1 MNIVWLFQIAA
12 QSTTYYWSTAA
23 YSYGGNIYQPLIDQS
38 SFSGITM
45 SRASDEMGIVNPS
58 DLSFT
63 ILSIPGDLQDAGGAT
78 IFDEDDAYIQDSA
91 PFFET
96 QFNNQIGI
104 VRLII
109 DGVLTRT
116 WAFKTKRC
124 EIYYGKATFWL
135 ESLISSYLIG
145 QHPIARHPREIWP
158 DNRAEET
165 KDTYVVPVVF
175 GDAYVPVRSVF
186 TGTNRY
192 YVLGVSGPTFTVSEV
207 QSPKEWQVRSTWSS
221 GSYSFNQS
229 TDNGYRL
236 LQPIIADSDGDNV
249 ADSSGVWKSGDVM
262 LDMPCRYTSTAI
274 SATSGV
280 DPSDVIG
287 VVIQQFGIPAEYIG
301 DFSAATSQYL
311 SWGIE
316 WDGGFYEQIG
326 REQRLS
332 DLLRQCNS
340 SLRMTGTI
348 DLVPRNVTSQATITR
363 SEIVSGSFSYRP
375 VYPSQSD
382 GGHISWVPSGTPQD
396 RPQDILCWSNSEQI
410 DDSDITAPESTTLDC
425 SLVKDSQIAR
435 KCGIIS
441 FNRLL
446 DKSGINQFQLLPS
459 ASLVL
464 LNPDDVIT
472 IDDDIYGESRQVLIN
487 SININKDLV
496 LDIEATEYA
505 HGIID
510 FDTLA
515 PSAII
520 VQTDTT
526 TPAFEI
532 PTEISPLANIK
543 ANIISFSTT
552 SNGYAYIHGYDSHGN
567 ATDTDGKVAAA
578 GSVVSIPRV
587 ESSSTWT
594 VKTSQ
599 TYDGYIVLDTAL
611 TGKFTVSSAA
621 HSVVFAKKESNQWYY
636 DNGSAWT
643 TFTSTATDVVI
654 GTLSRSATTITSA
667 NLYNGAA
674 STGAIENQDAEA
686 IALKNSGWMLTSTFS
701 ASDLNTVS
709 WGSGTFTL
717 ADGSTYA
724 ISAGNTGNMGGK
736 TYIYHDQNSNPTTLK
751 TTVTAA
757 SSVGTGKTLVGV
769 AHNTTTLAWFFIFGG
784 SGGQNITGD
793 FIAAR
798 SIAANNIVLNS
809 LTASEINTGSINLS
823 EWAGDLDDIDDGAYG
838 KVLST
843 YISAGKITLSEA
855 IDNQGGL
862 ATQDR
867 SDLNYTDGADPTGT
881 TITNGVTLSTGSLN
895 FQTSS
900 VTKLSVD
907 GTNKKLWI
915 NNSTF
920 GDDGIQIEYNG
931 GNPRF
936 YAGNGTTQFI
946 EFDGTDLSIGGS
958 VTATSGTI
966 GGFTVGATSLIAGTG
981 GTTVALD
988 SGGINPAIYAG
999 SSTPSTAPFRVT
1011 KAGALT
1017 ATNAVITGVIT
1028 IEGGSGGYA
1037 NIGGIPTALSDVNS
1051 TEGTKLSGISN
1062 GADVTSSAVT
1072 SGVTLSTGSLNFQTS
1087 SVTKLSVDGTNKKLW
1102 INNSTFGDDGIQIE
1116 YNGGNP
1122 RFYAGNGTTQFIEFD
1137 GTDLSIGGEITAT
1150 TGEIG
1155 GWNIGSTTLS
1165 AGDISFDSGNTR
1177 IQAGPDASNYVR
1189 VSPDGIVGVS
1199 ETLGTVFTLPT
1210 DGSPPTFASGEIT
1223 ATSFTVSSAGV
1234 IETSENAGNGSTAG
1248 VRINNTGIKGWN
1260 NSTST
1265 PKFHLDAATGVVTA
1279 TDAILSGTVTATT
1292 GAIGGFT
1299 VGATSLTAGS
1309 GATTVALDSGGTN
1322 PAIYVGSSTPL
1333 AAPFRVTNAGVLT
1346 ATGATITGTV
1356 TAIAGEVGGWNINT
1370 TSLTAGTGA
1379 TTVGLD
1385 VGGTNPAIYAGSSTP
1400 STAPFRVTQ
1409 AGALTATSATI
1420 TGTITSTSGT
1430 IGGFTVGAT
1439 SLTAGTGSTTVAIDS
1454 GGTNPAIYAGSSTP
1468 STAPF
1473 RVTKDG
1479 AVTASSIAIT
1489 GGSISTTPIT
1499 VSSAGVIETSATAGN
1514 GSTAGVRINDT
1525 GIKGWN
1531 NSTGTPTFYLNS
1543 STGVLTATDAIL
1555 SGAITATTGT
1565 VGGFTVGATDGLYAG
1580 TGTSRVQMKP
1590 GEGVWTGATAYAD
1603 AKNGLKNDGSGK
1615 LASGNFTW
1623 DTSGNVT
1630 AAGSITSTATI
1641 TGGTVQTAASGAR
1654 SVLNSSGLAIYD
1666 VSVQR
1671 AKIGSDGA
1679 GWFGASDKLYWTS
1692 AGVLKAGG
1700 WTISETSLTSGT
1712 GTTTVGLDVGGINP
1726 AIYAGSSTPSTAPFR
1741 VTQAG
1746 ALTATNATITGT
1758 VTATV
1763 GEIGGWTLGSTTLTG
1778 TSMVLTN
1785 TGDITAGTGDDVVR
1799 VSSSDGTYRLWAGD
1813 ATAGDAPFRVDK
1825 DGAIT
1830 STSGTIGGW
1839 TIGSDLLQS
1848 AASGARVVLDKTK
1861 NRMSIF
1867 DADSETV
1874 VMGYLSGIVRNNAT
1888 GTATGG
1894 GTSILTDTNKSWA
1907 IDELAGL
1914 VVVITSGT
1922 GSGQSKT
1929 IASNTA
1935 TVITISGTFSPSPD
1949 ETSVYEVRYTSADYG
1964 FWAKDGDTLNIDG
1977 DVTYESGDWIVQN
1990 NGSLKILDG
1999 SGNEIVRLG
2008 TDTSAKGL
2016 FIYNTTGD
2024 TLAEYSSS
2032 QIMIGDGS
2040 NKYFKY
2046 DGTNISWKAQS
2057 SELSAA
2063 GALTATAGAVGGW
2076 NINTTSL
2083 TAGTGAT
2090 TVGLDVGGTNPA
2102 IYAGSSTPSTA
2113 PFRVTQAG
2121 ALTATSAT
2129 ITGTVTATEIYGSS
2143 LSTAVSGSTGE
2154 RFIVDDTTHV
2164 SRYYNS
2170 SNQLTASHGAKVV
2183 SGSHYSLSYAR
2194 GDLAGSYAYFGV
2206 GVDPATE
2213 VTASAFI
2220 GSLGA
2225 APTNWLFTS
2234 YYPVFRGMTRSQ
2246 ATHAGFVGDTYGG
2259 SSTYGGYAF
2268 VALCG
2273 SGGGVPFYIPH
2284 TNTFLWGVSG
2294 GGIALSSTIGGTRYT
2309 VVTNNSFVDFIS
2321 KTVVA
2326 SSSGTSDTIISAT
2339 ASATTGST
2347 IGIGSTNA
2355 STSGKVISAVSSAS
2369 TGTTYGVYT
2378 TNASTAGTG
2387 VYALASSAS
2396 GTAIYGEASET
2407 GTGTTYGI
2415 KGSVA
2420 SSLGVAVKAT
2430 SSKAT
2435 GTNYAFY
2442 GTNASTS
2449 GVGLYAGATATGA
2462 GTSYGVFGECSTQTG
2477 VAGRFIS
2484 NATTGSNY
2492 GVAGGSYSSTG
2503 CGTAGFAFENSGV
2516 NFGVTGNSASASGFD
2531 FYATGSGTNYG
2542 PFTGGHQGLVTE
2554 DFVGEIGDIV
2564 CDYQVVNK
2572 ANISNCICEMVLSS
2586 TPKQKSARGV
2596 MTCSSSTLNLDQLP
2610 AGLNGYTG
2618 DLKDYGLINFNAV
2631 GEGQINVCPEG
2642 GNIEIGDKI
2651 CTSSIPGKGM
2661 KLTLS
2666 SYEDILYIVAES
2678 RENVDWAIEPES
2690 TKMIACIY
2698 HKG

>member
-907 GTNKKLWI
+907 GANKKIWV

-920 GDDGIQIEYNG
+920 GSDGIQLEYNA

-936 YAGNGTTQFI
+936 YVGNGTTQFLK
-946 EFDGTDLSIGGS
+946 FDGTDVSIGGS

-1356 TAIAGEVGGWNINT
+1356 TAIAGE
-1370 TSLTAGTGA
+1370 
-1379 TTVGLD
+1379 
-1385 VGGTNPAIYAGSSTP
+1385 
-1400 STAPFRVTQ
+1400 
-1409 AGALTATSATI
+1409 
-1420 TGTITSTSGT
+1420 
-1430 IGGFTVGAT
+1430 
-1439 SLTAGTGSTTVAIDS
+1439 
-1454 GGTNPAIYAGSSTP
+1454 
-1468 STAPF
+1468 
-1473 RVTKDG
+1473 
-1479 AVTASSIAIT
+1479 
-1489 GGSISTTPIT
+1489 
-1499 VSSAGVIETSATAGN
+1499 
-1514 GSTAGVRINDT
+1514 
-1525 GIKGWN
+1525 
-1531 NSTGTPTFYLNS
+1531 
-1543 STGVLTATDAIL
+1543 
-1555 SGAITATTGT
+1555 
-1565 VGGFTVGATDGLYAG
+1565 
-1580 TGTSRVQMKP
+1580 
-1590 GEGVWTGATAYAD
+1590 
-1603 AKNGLKNDGSGK
+1603 
-1615 LASGNFTW
+1615 
-1623 DTSGNVT
+1623 
-1630 AAGSITSTATI
+1630 
-1641 TGGTVQTAASGAR
+1641 
-1654 SVLNSSGLAIYD
+1654 
-1666 VSVQR
+1666 
-1671 AKIGSDGA
+1671 
-1679 GWFGASDKLYWTS
+1679 
-1692 AGVLKAGG
+1692 
-1700 WTISETSLTSGT
+1700 
-1712 GTTTVGLDVGGINP
+1712 
-1726 AIYAGSSTPSTAPFR
+1726 
-1741 VTQAG
+1741 
-1746 ALTATNATITGT
+1746 
-1758 VTATV
+1758 
-1763 GEIGGWTLGSTTLTG
+1763 
-1778 TSMVLTN
+1778 
-1785 TGDITAGTGDDVVR
+1785 
-1799 VSSSDGTYRLWAGD
+1799 
-1813 ATAGDAPFRVDK
+1813 
-1825 DGAIT
+1825 
-1830 STSGTIGGW
+1830 
-1839 TIGSDLLQS
+1839 
-1848 AASGARVVLDKTK
+1848 
-1861 NRMSIF
+1861 
-1867 DADSETV
+1867 
-1874 VMGYLSGIVRNNAT
+1874 
-1888 GTATGG
+1888 
-1894 GTSILTDTNKSWA
+1894 
-1907 IDELAGL
+1907 
-1914 VVVITSGT
+1914 
-1922 GSGQSKT
+1922 
-1929 IASNTA
+1929 
-1935 TVITISGTFSPSPD
+1935 
-1949 ETSVYEVRYTSADYG
+1949 
-1964 FWAKDGDTLNIDG
+1964 
-1977 DVTYESGDWIVQN
+1977 
-1990 NGSLKILDG
+1990 
-1999 SGNEIVRLG
+1999 
-2008 TDTSAKGL
+2008 
-2016 FIYNTTGD
+2016 
-2024 TLAEYSSS
+2024 
-2032 QIMIGDGS
+2032 
-2040 NKYFKY
+2040 
-2046 DGTNISWKAQS
+2046 
-2057 SELSAA
+2057 
-2063 GALTATAGAVGGW
+2063 VGGW